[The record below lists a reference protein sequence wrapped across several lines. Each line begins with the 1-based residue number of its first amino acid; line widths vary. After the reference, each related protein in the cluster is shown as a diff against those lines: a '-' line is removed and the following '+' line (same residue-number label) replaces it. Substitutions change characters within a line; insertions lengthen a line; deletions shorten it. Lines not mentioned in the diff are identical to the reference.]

1 MISKLEGNT
10 AARSLARTNTRTY
23 TYHSYRKR
31 EHSNAVRLLVIERSS
46 VQNSASSYNILC
58 EVWIVYLVAFRK

>member
-31 EHSNAVRLLVIERSS
+31 EHSNAVRLLVI
-46 VQNSASSYNILC
+46 Q
-58 EVWIVYLVAFRK
+58 